1 MLKAVFLNFRIKSPQ
16 MKQLFLIVLL
26 SLFTISCQSQKKG
39 VATSN
44 EKLTVTTSNPKLVVG
59 IVVDQMRYDYL
70 TRFYS
75 KYGEGG
81 FKRMMNE
88 GFNCRN
94 NHFNYVPTKTGPGH
108 ASIFTGTTPKYH
120 GIIGND
126 WYDKKLKKQVYCV
139 DDDSVTSVGTTRDAG
154 KESPHRMLTTTFGDE
169 NRLFTQ
175 MRGKTIGIAI
185 KDRGSV
191 LSAGHT
197 ANAAYW
203 FDFENDGSG
212 LWISSSFY
220 MKELPQWVQDF
231 NASNIT
237 ESYFKEWNTLYDI
250 NTYTESGSDMN
261 TFEEPFKG
269 KETPT
274 FPYDLAKLKDQNRG
288 FNMIANSPYGNS
300 LTSDFA
306 IAAIEGEQLG
316 QDAITDVLTVS
327 YSSTDKVGHVFG
339 PNSKEVEDTYLRL
352 DKDLERLFNTL
363 DSKVGKGNYTVFL
376 TADHA
381 APDVLNYMKSVR
393 IPSGFFNETTMQN
406 ELNAFLK
413 SKYGVENIIVS
424 KINNQLFLDHDK
436 INNNGLDL
444 VKIKNELSY
453 KLLQYDLIDKVYVT
467 NGINQMNGS
476 TGYLEELLQN
486 GHNQK
491 RSGDI
496 LFVFDPYVLKEA
508 SWNTTG
514 TDHGTALNYD
524 THVPL
529 LFFGKGIKHGQTL
542 QRTNIIDIAP
552 TMSALLGIS
561 FPNGATGQPLE
572 FVLKSF

>member
-1 MLKAVFLNFRIKSPQ
+1 MFEHFSFNALKSF
-16 MKQLFLIVLL
+16 
-26 SLFTISCQSQKKG
+26 FTISCLSQKKVVTPSIDK
-39 VATSN
+39 VA
-44 EKLTVTTSNPKLVVG
+44 VTAGKPKLIVG

-70 TRFYS
+70 TRFYT

-81 FKRMMNE
+81 FKRMINE
-88 GFNCRN
+88 GYNCKN
-94 NHFNYVPTKTGPGH
+94 NHFNFVPTKTGPGH

-126 WYDKKLKKQVYCV
+126 WYDKKLKRHVYCV
-139 DDDSVTSVGTTRDAG
+139 DDDLVTSVGTTRDAG

-175 MRGKTIGIAI
+175 MRGKTIGISI

-191 LSAGHT
+191 LPAGHT

-203 FDFENDGSG
+203 LDFENNGSG
-212 LWISSSFY
+212 DWITSSFY
-220 MKELPQWVQDF
+220 MNELPQWVIDF
-231 NASNIT
+231 NTSNIT

-250 NTYTESGSDMN
+250 NSYTESGSDLN
-261 TFEEPFKG
+261 TFEGSYRG
-269 KETPT
+269 KETST
-274 FPYDLAKLKDQNRG
+274 FPYDLASLKDQNSG
-288 FNMIANSPYGNS
+288 YAIITDSPYGNS

-306 IAAIEGEQLG
+306 IAAIENEQLG
-316 QDAITDVLTVS
+316 KDEITDVLAIS
-327 YSSTDKVGHVFG
+327 YSSTDRVGHKFG
-339 PNSKEVEDTYLRL
+339 PNSKEIEDTYIRL
-352 DKDLERLFNTL
+352 DKDLERLFNAL
-363 DSKVGKGNYTVFL
+363 DIKVGNGNYTVFL

-381 APDVLNYMKSVR
+381 APDVLNYMKSLK

-406 ELNAFLK
+406 ELNEFIK
-413 SKYGVENIIVS
+413 NKYGVENIIVS
-424 KINNQLFLDHDK
+424 KINNQLFLDHQK
-436 INNNGLDL
+436 INDNKLDL
-444 VKIKNELSY
+444 QKLKDELGY
-453 KLLQYDLIDKVYVT
+453 MLLSYDLIDKVYVT
-467 NGINQMNGS
+467 NSLNQLDSS
-476 TGYLEELLQN
+476 TGYLEYLLEN

-508 SWNTTG
+508 SWNLTG

-529 LFFGKGIKHGQTL
+529 LFFGKGIKQGHTL

-561 FPNGATGQPLE
+561 FPNGSIGEPLE
-572 FVLKSF
+572 FVLESF